1 MPIFSWF
8 LKMSVLYL
16 PLKLLKGAA
25 NSRTAIFISVCNRL
39 LLITDAKIYSFEYK
53 TVLMNK
59 KFYSNRI
66 FRIILNKTI

>member
-1 MPIFSWF
+1 MLIFSWF

-39 LLITDAKIYSFEYK
+39 LLITDAKIKAFEL
-53 TVLMNK
+53 TT
-59 KFYSNRI
+59 
-66 FRIILNKTI
+66 TIKQ